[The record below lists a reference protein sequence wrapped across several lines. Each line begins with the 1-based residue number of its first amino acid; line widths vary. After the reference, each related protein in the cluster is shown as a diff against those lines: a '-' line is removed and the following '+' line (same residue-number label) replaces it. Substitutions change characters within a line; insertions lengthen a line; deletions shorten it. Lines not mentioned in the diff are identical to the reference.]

1 MKKNSNISFKNTKIM
16 VLKIYYYYLKN
27 FIMKIANKG
36 EFQEIALI
44 IHQILTLKFLQNFT
58 KNVLQSYILFI
69 D

>member
-36 EFQEIALI
+36 EFQEIAFNHSSDI
-44 IHQILTLKFLQNFT
+44 NFKVFT
-58 KNVLQSYILFI
+58 KLYKKCTAKLYFFY
-69 D
+69 